1 VVIRHIMPRMAKSV
15 RISDELYELASQ
27 EAALMHRSVAQ
38 QLEHWMKLGV
48 SVEHSQATLDDV
60 RSASAQFKRVRDESA
75 VRQGRR
81 SPSSLHVIPGSL
93 VRSAKVEF
101 PENAFPSRRK
111 TW

>member
-1 VVIRHIMPRMAKSV
+1 MAKSV

-48 SVEHSQATLDDV
+48 GVEHSHATLDDV
-60 RSASAQFKRVRDESA
+60 RSAAAQFKRARDESA

-81 SPSSLHVIPGSL
+81 STRSLHVIPAET
-93 VRSAKVEF
+93 VRAAKIEF
-101 PENAFPSRRK
+101 PVGAFASRRK